1 MFNYLL
7 RLILCALLVFI
18 VIKVSSFIE
27 NKITETSGW
36 KTDLL
41 VLTTFIAIIIITI
54 VGFYSLFKLF
64 LYIFVY

>member
-7 RLILCALLVFI
+7 RLILCVLLVFI

-27 NKITETSGW
+27 NKIKETSGW